1 MVTKLTIRF
10 SLNWRGGGV
19 LDKSKYLDP
28 KKKKGILV
36 TVPVMQIL
44 NLLPKNMQEAKS
56 PSPSPGS
63 DTPVLFL
70 AVMYHDHLVNNKSKY
85 FNISLYLNIE
95 LFV

>member
-10 SLNWRGGGV
+10 SLNWGGGDAR
-19 LDKSKYLDP
+19 LYLDP
-28 KKKKGILV
+28 QKKEILV

-44 NLLPKNMQEAKS
+44 NLLPKNRKEAKS

-63 DTPVLFL
+63 DAPVLFL
-70 AVMYHDHLVNNKSKY
+70 AVRYNDHLVNNKSKY